1 VAVLALAAWM
11 LRLSPA
17 WLAAAAAGT
26 LVWGVAAREV
36 GRRWRWGIAAALA
49 AAVSIGGWY
58 QFRLGAVSAEW
69 ERVRFAAEERAAAE
83 LRRGLDE
90 IFDRDTLATAQAG
103 RAVAGARVA
112 NAALFARIEG
122 VRRDRGVTALAVY
135 EPDGSPLVWAGEH
148 RGSVPDS
155 VRAGLRFSSFSAG
168 PLFGYVYFTNRLPDG
183 RVAVA
188 AELLDA
194 HVEAGEGA
202 SPYALRFE
210 REFGLAPRF
219 TTPELAPSDSAWDWT
234 DAEGRG
240 ILSVVFATL
249 TQERWHDRLATRGRW
264 MVAAAWLVAAI
275 LLGAAWSRG
284 KRPWG
289 IPVAVFTAS
298 LLLVPLGSLG
308 APATLFSPIGF
319 VLPVPADPT
328 LGQLLIVLTGAG
340 IWLLSRSESL
350 PLADRVPVWVRTIV
364 AAGAL
369 VGSLA
374 LVRASVAP
382 GALAAHPAGGKALV
396 VALAMMAALALRA
409 LLGEGR
415 GVGPAPRWRGALVLL
430 AGVTA
435 AAIGSAAVLW
445 WAPGRVLPL
454 WTAALWAL
462 PFALACAGV
471 GRRGAGRGALLP
483 WALAGWIAASMAL
496 PHLWL
501 MHQNARLSD
510 AGRELGRL
518 GTQADP
524 FLDFLL
530 RQFAER
536 VLFFSAEGRE
546 GVGLLY
552 QSWVESGL
560 TGEGY
565 EARITLW
572 SGASP
577 TAELRLSDARIPA
590 DRVAE
595 ILRAARESEEPTV
608 RRFTD
613 SDDVHYLLAV
623 ALPDGRTATV
633 AVPPRRH
640 LGRSTALARFLS
652 PEADAHPE
660 EAVSL
665 SLVRAAERPPV
676 PAGGLRWVYA
686 GNGWRSEA
694 GVVFPSGPMHAHL
707 LVPSPSKP
715 ILAARALLVQLLVVG
730 ALVGLWALARTLC
743 GEPLGIGAGQ
753 WRAVWS
759 FRGRL
764 TLALFA
770 FFLLPMAAFGGTAY
784 RALSREV
791 VRTAEA
797 VAERGLAQAGGRG
810 AGLHPCRGVAAH
822 RHRPPPLP
830 PRRAGRGRVAR
841 GDRPGALPH
850 LARAAHLPRLRRGRV
865 GGGARGAA
873 PGGQPYLVAYRRLA
887 AADVLA
893 SPRRWP
899 PARSRGGRG
908 SSPTSCCW
916 RPLGAALS
924 VILALGVGRA
934 LSRPIEGMSQAAMRV
949 GEGDLSVRLPEQR
962 NDEFGRLFRAFNE
975 MVRGLGETQAELVGE
990 KRRTEAIVAEAATGV
1005 IALDATGRV
1014 ALINPRAGQI
1024 LGAMPEPGERI
1035 PDDRPLPAAVA
1046 DAVNS
1051 FLDSDLTSTT
1061 REWSEEREVEGRV
1074 IRLRLRR
1081 LPVRAGEP
1089 GAVLVLEDV
1098 TARSARRG
1106 AGVGGDGAAGGA
1118 RDQEPAHPHEARR
1131 AAPPPRLRRRA
1142 RRLRRHPG
1150 AQRRLRPRRDRPAGR
1165 DRACLRA
1172 LRHARR
1178 DGRGCGGGGRGARGR
1193 RDARAVPRRRRARRG
1208 CSTRST
1214 CRPMR
1219 LACVRGGGA
1228 EGVAHQPAGER
1239 PRRHGRFRRRDPH
1252 RRRRRGAGRNGCTWT
1267 SPTAARAFRRSSSR
1281 ASSSPSSPPRRAAPA
1296 SAWRSCAGW
1305 WSRGAAKSPST
1316 PSPARVRRCTCAC
1329 GWRRTSDGAESR
1341 F

>member
-264 MVAAAWLVAAI
+264 MVAAAWLAAAI

-560 TGEGY
+560 AGEGY

-770 FFLLPMAAFGGTAY
+770 FLLLPMASFGGTAY

-797 VAERGLAQAGGRG
+797 VAQRGLEQAVVEVQGSTLADVAQHLRMDLLLYHHGVLAEAAEPEVIDLGLYHAWLAPRTYLAFAVGEAAEEREVRRLAGQR
-810 AGLHPCRGVAAH
+810 
-822 RHRPPPLP
+822 
-830 PRRAGRGRVAR
+830 
-841 GDRPGALPH
+841 
-850 LARAAHLPRLRRGRV
+850 
-865 GGGARGAA
+865 
-873 PGGQPYLVAYRRLA
+873 YLVAYRRLG

-893 SPRRWP
+893 APTPLATGEIARRQRELTDVVLL
-899 PARSRGGRG
+899 AGL
-908 SSPTSCCW
+908 
-916 RPLGAALS
+916 LGAGLA
-924 VILALGVGRA
+924 VVLALLVGRA

-1098 TARSARRG
+1098 TAEIQSARVLAWGEMARQVAHEIKNPLTPMKLAVQHVRRAHADGRADFTAILERNVDSVLREIDRLGDIARAFARFGTPAEAAAGLETVDVRRVAEETLALYRG
-1106 AGVGGDGAAGGA
+1106 AGDDEVRYTVDLPDDAPPVNARVGELKEVLVNVLENARGAMNGEGGEI
-1118 RDQEPAHPHEARR
+1118 RIS
-1131 AAPPPRLRRRA
+1131 AAP
-1142 RRLRRHPG
+1142 
-1150 AQRRLRPRRDRPAGR
+1150 
-1165 DRACLRA
+1165 
-1172 LRHARR
+1172 
-1178 DGRGCGGGGRGARGR
+1178 
-1193 RDARAVPRRRRARRG
+1193 V
-1208 CSTRST
+1208 
-1214 CRPMR
+1214 
-1219 LACVRGGGA
+1219 GGGA
-1228 EGVAHQPAGER
+1228 WLHLDVADSGEGIPAELL
-1239 PRRHGRFRRRDPH
+1239 PRIFEPQFS
-1252 RRRRRGAGRNGCTWT
+1252 TKT
-1267 SPTAARAFRRSSSR
+1267 SGTGLGLAI
-1281 ASSSPSSPPRRAAPA
+1281 
-1296 SAWRSCAGW
+1296 
-1305 WSRGAAKSPST
+1305 
-1316 PSPARVRRCTCAC
+1316 VRRLVESWGGEVTVDSVP
-1329 GWRRTSDGAESR
+1329 GEGTTVHLRLRVAEDE
-1341 F
+1341 